1 MWIWWPESGNQMRI
15 AGDFAQQDSKST
27 RFDACSSSR
36 CCSSERLS
44 ETTGETVGF
53 QVDIVDII
61 STVSIQ
67 TSKSENIRKYQKKNL
82 KQFHAFSRFLLPFSL
97 KVSGWKFQLENLTMC
112 SSYSKQDVLF
122 IFSLYSFR
130 FPFETFSQNAT
141 GACGWILDNDPSN
154 DSLAL
159 GVYLK
164 LINSPQCSLNSLFK
178 LSIPSL
184 VNTVEPTDRSF
195 EINLN
200 VSTSTGMYQVD
211 TFKLMLSTR

>member
-1 MWIWWPESGNQMRI
+1 MWIWWPESGNQTRI
-15 AGDFAQQDSKST
+15 AGYFAQQDSKST
-27 RFDACSSSR
+27 RFDASSSSR
-36 CCSSERLS
+36 CWPSERLS

-53 QVDIVDII
+53 QVWYRRYHIDRFY
-61 STVSIQ
+61 SNF
-67 TSKSENIRKYQKKNL
+67 KIRKYPKISKKISNN
-82 KQFHAFSRFLLPFSL
+82 FMRFLAFYCLSA
-97 KVSGWKFQLENLTMC
+97 WKFQLENFTMG

-159 GVYLK
+159 RVYLK

-200 VSTSTGMYQVD
+200 ISTSTGMYQVD